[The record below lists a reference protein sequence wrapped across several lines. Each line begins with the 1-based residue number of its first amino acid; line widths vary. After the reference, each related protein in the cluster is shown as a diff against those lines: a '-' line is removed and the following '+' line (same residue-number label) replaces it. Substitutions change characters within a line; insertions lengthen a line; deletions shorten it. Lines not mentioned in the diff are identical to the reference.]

1 MHAKVVLNKQNLALL
16 SVPLSFY
23 LFLPN
28 RCTSLNISKVLNY
41 KTFFS
46 TALSLFTQC
55 QSNFVHFTTRI
66 EQAWI
71 NSAAELFTKKRI
83 FEVTILPPE

>member
-1 MHAKVVLNKQNLALL
+1 MHAKVVLNKQNLDFL
-16 SVPLSFY
+16 SVPFSCYF
-23 LFLPN
+23 FFPN

-46 TALSLFTQC
+46 TALSLFAQC
-55 QSNFVHFTTRI
+55 QSNFVRFTTRI

-71 NSAAELFTKKRI
+71 NSAAELLTR
-83 FEVTILPPE
+83 

>member
-1 MHAKVVLNKQNLALL
+1 MHAKVVLNKQNLDFLY
-16 SVPLSFY
+16 Y

-41 KTFFS
+41 KKFFS

-55 QSNFVHFTTRI
+55 QSNFVRFTTRI

-71 NSAAELFTKKRI
+71 NSAAELLTK
-83 FEVTILPPE
+83 